1 MFDLVLSFVSITAPS
16 DKSMASVKNN
26 HCSQN
31 MLMKSINGKLIFLLR
46 IYCIPIYKILRV
58 ILGI

>member
-31 MLMKSINGKLIFLLR
+31 MLMKSINGKLIKFLT
-46 IYCIPIYKILRV
+46 
-58 ILGI
+58 